1 MKDQTAKADA
11 GKPRVSLVP
20 SAIVRCIA
28 YIRDYGNNKY
38 PEGGKDNWKQV
49 EPERYIDALYR
60 HVLAFVEDPYSRDE
74 ESGLPHLWHAAC
86 NADFLCE
93 LLPMEV
99 QKEKSHD
106 DSCQFCEYEK
116 KLEMEYPCCS
126 CKNAHQ
132 NYFKP
137 KEVNDET

>member
-28 YIRDYGNNKY
+28 Y
-38 PEGGKDNWKQV
+38 
-49 EPERYIDALYR
+49 
-60 HVLAFVEDPYSRDE
+60 
-74 ESGLPHLWHAAC
+74 
-86 NADFLCE
+86 FLCE

-99 QKEKSHD
+99 QKEKPHD

-116 KLEMEYPCCS
+116 KLEIEYPCCS

-137 KEVNDET
+137 KEVE